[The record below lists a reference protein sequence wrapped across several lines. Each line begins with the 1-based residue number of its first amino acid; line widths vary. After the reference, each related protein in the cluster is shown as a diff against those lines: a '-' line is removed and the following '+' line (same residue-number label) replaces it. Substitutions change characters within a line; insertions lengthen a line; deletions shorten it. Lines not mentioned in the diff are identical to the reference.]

1 MTAQQFSS
9 LVGYLACRR
18 LAFAAEGL
26 IVGGR
31 SKNGEVMIQE
41 GGGAADDTVDMYH
54 SQKTTD
60 IIIDFE
66 WNLTAI
72 GSFLTTELNTPSTI
86 SHH

>member
-41 GGGAADDTVDMYH
+41 GGGAADDTVD
-54 SQKTTD
+54 TTLKRPQ
-60 IIIDFE
+60 I
-66 WNLTAI
+66 L
-72 GSFLTTELNTPSTI
+72 LI
-86 SHH
+86 SNGI